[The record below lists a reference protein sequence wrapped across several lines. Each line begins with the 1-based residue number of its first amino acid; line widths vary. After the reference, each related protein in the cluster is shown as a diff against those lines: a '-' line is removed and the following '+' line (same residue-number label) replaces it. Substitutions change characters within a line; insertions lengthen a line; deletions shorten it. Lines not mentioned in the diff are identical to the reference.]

1 MKEYFS
7 LAVAF
12 LALLMTEA
20 VTGQGTVPAGI
31 HYQAVARDK
40 YDKEVINTD
49 IEVQFSIRTVSPVGT
64 IVYREVHNNVT
75 TSKYGVFS
83 LIVGKGTRVDGTA
96 FSFAD
101 IDWSTANHWLQVEVK
116 FVNDWLDMGTLQFM
130 AVPYAL
136 YAGKSLEPGP
146 QGPIGP
152 QGPPGPEASDD
163 QTLSVINVSGI
174 DYLSIIRG
182 NSVPLSQIEKDGDPT
197 NELQDLVYDAV
208 NRRLSLLK
216 STAPAIDLS
225 ELKNDADASPTNEIQ
240 TITYTTDNHQLTLSN
255 GGGTQTIDPL
265 IAFRAGFLLTSVTLP
280 DNPDT
285 EVPITFDQSTGNNF
299 NDGGNYSYATGVFT
313 PPFNGI
319 YTFNVSLR
327 LPANISVILKVS
339 GKDDERIINSFSSTP
354 DRYTGS
360 VTMKLSPS
368 NTVKVILKNKN
379 GFGLTSSIEGYFSGF
394 RVY

>member
-1 MKEYFS
+1 MKRYFS
-7 LAVAF
+7 LVVVV

-31 HYQAVARDK
+31 HYQAVARDNNG
-40 YDKEVINTD
+40 KEIINTD
-49 IEVQFSIRTVSPVGT
+49 IEVQFSIRTASPVGT
-64 IVYREVHNNVT
+64 IVYREVHNDVT
-75 TSKYGVFS
+75 TTKYGVFS
-83 LIVGKGTRVDGTA
+83 LIVGDGARVDGTA
-96 FSFAD
+96 ASFAD

-116 FVNDWLDMGTLQFM
+116 FENLFMDMGTLQFM

-146 QGPIGP
+146 QGPIGL

-197 NELQDLVYDAV
+197 NEIQDLVYDAV

-240 TITYTTDNHQLTLSN
+240 TITYTTDNHQLVLSN

-265 IAFRAGFLLTSVTLP
+265 IAFRAGINSTINLP
-280 DNPDT
+280 DAT
-285 EVPITFDQSTGNNF
+285 EVQLIFDQATGNNF
-299 NDGGNYSYATGVFT
+299 NDGGNYSHSTGRFT
-313 PPFNGI
+313 PPYNGI
-319 YTFNVSLR
+319 YTFSISLN
-327 LPANISVILKVS
+327 LPTNAFIILKVA
-339 GKDDERIINSFSSTP
+339 GRDDERIVSSFSASGT
-354 DRYTGS
+354 YQGN
-360 VTMKLSPS
+360 VTLKLAPTNIVSLY
-368 NTVKVILKNKN
+368 VRQAN
-379 GFGLTSSIEGYFSGF
+379 GFPIPFNFTGYFSGF